1 MDEPYRIAI
10 YLRLSKEDGESA
22 EESNSITNQRMLL
35 KEYVKKHFGNY
46 RTMDFLEQ
54 ISSGPGFLRCWS
66 RLGMVK
72 LTVCL

>member
-1 MDEPYRIAI
+1 MIEEARMDEPYRIAV

-46 RTMDFLEQ
+46 RLNEFADD
-54 ISSGPGFLRCWS
+54 GFS
-66 RLGMVK
+66 
-72 LTVCL
+72 